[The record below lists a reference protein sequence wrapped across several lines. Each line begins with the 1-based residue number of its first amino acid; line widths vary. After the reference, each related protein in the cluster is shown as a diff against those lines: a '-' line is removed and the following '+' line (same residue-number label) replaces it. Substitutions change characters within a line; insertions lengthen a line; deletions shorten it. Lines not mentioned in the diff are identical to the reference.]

1 MTLIVERTFDVSM
14 VDALVA
20 EGVQPVMAR
29 VLAARG
35 IAKSSELEAS
45 LARLIPPDQLTNAN
59 QMAVLLA
66 DAILQ
71 KKSLFVVGDYDC
83 DGATATAVAIRA
95 LRSMGAN
102 VDYLVPNRF
111 EYGYGL
117 TP

>member
-35 IAKSSELEAS
+35 ITQSSELEAS

-59 QMAVLLA
+59 QMAALLA

-71 KKSLFVVGDYDC
+71 NKSLLVVGDYDC
-83 DGATATAVAIRA
+83 DGATATAVAIRS
-95 LRSMGAN
+95 LR
-102 VDYLVPNRF
+102 R
-111 EYGYGL
+111 
-117 TP
+117 